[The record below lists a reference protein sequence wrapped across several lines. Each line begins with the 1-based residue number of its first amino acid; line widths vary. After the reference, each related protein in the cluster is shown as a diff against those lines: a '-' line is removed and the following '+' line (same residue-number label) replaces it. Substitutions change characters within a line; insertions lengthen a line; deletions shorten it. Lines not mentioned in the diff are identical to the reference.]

1 MIMASTALLRMIGQ
15 QADALDRISELD
27 LAGPAAILADATRV
41 VLIGTGTSQHA
52 AELGAMMFEQAG
64 MDARWYPA
72 ATWARWST
80 GPRPGDAL
88 LVITHTGETAY
99 AARARAAALAEG
111 VPLVSIT
118 GQGRGWPE
126 AIETVPPEESETYT
140 VSYTSALAV
149 LARLAHQAATAGASP
164 HDLARAAAQV
174 RAVCADPGI
183 DAVAVP
189 ARSLA
194 IVGCGPWG
202 ITAREGAL
210 KIREGARLLAEGFDT
225 ERFLHGAAVPF
236 TAADGL
242 LLLEPDADPD
252 GLTAAVGA
260 AAAREGIAVAVF
272 SGGADSEPTGREPD
286 SEPAGREPAG
296 REPAGGLGPV
306 LAQIPMTVR
315 LQLLAERFA
324 GLRRQDPDTAI
335 VGAWADPALW
345 RLGMPGTS
353 R

>member
-1 MIMASTALLRMIGQ
+1 
-15 QADALDRISELD
+15 
-27 LAGPAAILADATRV
+27 
-41 VLIGTGTSQHA
+41 
-52 AELGAMMFEQAG
+52 
-64 MDARWYPA
+64 
-72 ATWARWST
+72 
-80 GPRPGDAL
+80 
-88 LVITHTGETAY
+88 
-99 AARARAAALAEG
+99 

-194 IVGCGPWG
+194 IVGSGPWG

-225 ERFLHGAAVPF
+225 ERFLHGAAVPY

-272 SGGADSEPTGREPD
+272 SGGAASDLTASDLTASESVAGDSVAGD
-286 SEPAGREPAG
+286 SAAS
-296 REPAGGLGPV
+296 EPAGGLGPV

-335 VGAWADPALW
+335 VGAWADPVLW
-345 RLGMPGTS
+345 RLGLPGTG

>member
-72 ATWARWST
+72 ATWARWNT

-272 SGGADSEPTGREPD
+272 GGGADSEPSGREPD
-286 SEPAGREPAG
+286 SESAG